1 MISELD
7 CVALKV
13 DLPEHSLAAGDV
25 GAVVHVYPGGHA
37 YEVEFVTF
45 EGGTVAV
52 VKIDASQIRPLTRR
66 DIHHARQFEPAAN

>member
-13 DLPEHSLAAGDV
+13 DLPEHGLAAGDV
-25 GAVVHVYPGGHA
+25 GAVVHIHKGGQR

-45 EGGTVAV
+45 EGRTVAV
-52 VKIDASQIRPLTRR
+52 VTLASSQVRPLTRK
-66 DIHHARQFEPAAN
+66 DIHHARSFEPAAK